1 MFIDYTSIKC
11 FKTFFGLVFGRLYM
25 ELRHLRYF
33 ITVAEELNFSKAA
46 LKLYTAQPSLSQQI
60 KDLEEDVGVKLL
72 NRTKRKVELTE
83 EGAVFLEQARLTLA
97 QADKAVAMARQVSQ
111 AKQQLLRIGFVPVAE
126 MKVFPYVL
134 PNLRVQ
140 NPDLK
145 IELLSLNN
153 AEQMR
158 SLIKGELDISFT
170 RNNFHSEEIESKFV
184 LREPLIFIL
193 PKDHPLAKYERI
205 PVKALYG
212 IDFIIPAAEQ
222 SLTLHDIILDFAKT
236 QNIELNV
243 VQKADNILFN
253 INSIG
258 MGLGCNIMPGYIAP
272 LTMNNT
278 VIRPLDV
285 ELPYLDLYVSYRK
298 NTSSVTVEKFIELL
312 TKVFYLD
319 FNREDN

>member
-1 MFIDYTSIKC
+1 
-11 FKTFFGLVFGRLYM
+11 
-25 ELRHLRYF
+25 
-33 ITVAEELNFSKAA
+33 
-46 LKLYTAQPSLSQQI
+46 
-60 KDLEEDVGVKLL
+60 
-72 NRTKRKVELTE
+72 
-83 EGAVFLEQARLTLA
+83 
-97 QADKAVAMARQVSQ
+97 VAMARQVSQ
-111 AKQQLLRIGFVPVAE
+111 AKQQMLRIGFVPVAE
-126 MKVFPYVL
+126 MKIFPYIL

-153 AEQMR
+153 TEQMR
-158 SLIKGELDISFT
+158 LLKKGDLDLTFT
-170 RNNFHSEEIESKFV
+170 RHNFHSDEIESQFV

-205 PVKALYG
+205 PVKELNG

-222 SLTLHDIILDFAKT
+222 SLTLHNAILDFAKANNLEF
-236 QNIELNV
+236 NI

-258 MGLGCNIMPGYIAP
+258 MGLGCTILPGYIAP

-298 NTSSVTVEKFIELL
+298 AGNSMAVDKFLELL
-312 TKVFYLD
+312 THVFYLNI
-319 FNREDN
+319 NRDEQK

>member
-1 MFIDYTSIKC
+1 
-11 FKTFFGLVFGRLYM
+11 M

-60 KDLEEDVGVKLL
+60 KDLEEDVGVKLF

-111 AKQQLLRIGFVPVAE
+111 AKQQMLRIGFVPVAE
-126 MKVFPYVL
+126 MKIFPYIL

-153 AEQMR
+153 NEQMR
-158 SLIKGELDISFT
+158 LLKKGDLDLTFT
-170 RNNFHSEEIESKFV
+170 RHNFNSDEIESQFV
-184 LREPLIFIL
+184 IREPLIFLL

-205 PVKALYG
+205 PAKALNG
-212 IDFIIPAAEQ
+212 IDFIIPSAEQ
-222 SLTLHDIILDFAKT
+222 SLTLNQAILDFAKA
-236 QNIELNV
+236 NGIELNI

-258 MGLGCNIMPGYIAP
+258 MGLGCTILPGYIAP
-272 LTMNNT
+272 LTMDNT

-285 ELPYLDLYVSYRK
+285 ELPYLDLYVSYHK
-298 NTSSVTVEKFIELL
+298 NNKSYAVSKFLELL
-312 TKVFYLD
+312 TRVFYLD
-319 FNREDN
+319 IYRSEQN

>member
-1 MFIDYTSIKC
+1 
-11 FKTFFGLVFGRLYM
+11 M

-97 QADKAVAMARQVSQ
+97 QADKAIAMARQVSK

-126 MKVFPYVL
+126 MKVFPFVL

-140 NPDLK
+140 NSEFK

-153 AEQMR
+153 TEQMR
-158 SLIKGELDISFT
+158 GIKKGELDITFT
-170 RNNFHSEEIESKFV
+170 RHNMQNEEIDSKFV
-184 LREPLIFIL
+184 LREPLLFL
-193 PKDHPLAKYERI
+193 VPNDHPLAKYDRI
-205 PVKALYG
+205 PVKALNG
-212 IDFIIPAAEQ
+212 IDFIIPDIEQ
-222 SLTLHDIILDFAKT
+222 SQTLHNTILDFAK
-236 QNIELNV
+236 QHNIEFNI

-253 INSIG
+253 INSVG
-258 MGLGCNIMPGYIAP
+258 MGLGCTILPAYIAP
-272 LTMNNT
+272 LTMTNT
-278 VIRPLDV
+278 VIRSLDV
-285 ELPYLDLYVSYRK
+285 ELPSLDLFVSYRK
-298 NTSSVTVEKFIELL
+298 NSTAEAVQKFMELL

-319 FNREDN
+319 INRTDERKDSN

>member
-1 MFIDYTSIKC
+1 
-11 FKTFFGLVFGRLYM
+11 M

-72 NRTKRKVELTE
+72 HRTKRKVELTE

-111 AKQQLLRIGFVPVAE
+111 AKQQMLRIGFVPVAE
-126 MKVFPYVL
+126 MKIFPYVL

-153 AEQMR
+153 VEQMK
-158 SLIKGELDISFT
+158 LLKKGELDVTFT
-170 RNNFHSEEIESKFV
+170 RHNFHNEEIESQFV

-193 PKDHPLAKYERI
+193 PKDHPLAKHERI
-205 PVKALYG
+205 PVKALNG

-222 SLTLHDIILDFAKT
+222 SMTLHNTILDFAKAN
-236 QNIELNV
+236 NIEFNI

-258 MGLGCNIMPGYIAP
+258 MGLGCTILPGYIAP

-278 VIRPLDV
+278 VIRPLDI
-285 ELPYLDLYVSYRK
+285 ELPYLDLYVSWRK
-298 NTSSVTVEKFIELL
+298 NSESMAVNKFMELL
-312 TKVFYLD
+312 TRVFYLD
-319 FNREDN
+319 IAREQN

>member
-1 MFIDYTSIKC
+1 
-11 FKTFFGLVFGRLYM
+11 M

-46 LKLYTAQPSLSQQI
+46 LKLFTAQPSLSQQI

-97 QADKAVAMARQVSQ
+97 QADKAFAMARQVSK
-111 AKQQLLRIGFVPVAE
+111 AKQQMLRIGFVPAAE

-145 IELLSLNN
+145 IELVSLNN
-153 AEQMR
+153 VEQMR
-158 SLIKGELDISFT
+158 AIKKGELDITFT
-170 RNNFHSEEIESKFV
+170 RHNFHNDEIDSKFV
-184 LREPLIFIL
+184 LREPLIFL
-193 PKDHPLAKYERI
+193 VPKDHPLAKYERI
-205 PVKALYG
+205 PVAALNG
-212 IDFIIPAAEQ
+212 VDFIIPAKEQ
-222 SLTLHDIILDFAKT
+222 SGTLHEAILEFARSN
-236 QNIELNV
+236 NIEFNI

-258 MGLGCNIMPGYIAP
+258 MGLGCTILPGYIAP

-278 VIRPLDV
+278 VIRSLDV

-298 NTSSVTVEKFIELL
+298 DRNSIAVDKFIELL
-312 TKVFYLD
+312 TRVFYLD
-319 FNREDN
+319 INRSDS

>member
-1 MFIDYTSIKC
+1 
-11 FKTFFGLVFGRLYM
+11 M

-111 AKQQLLRIGFVPVAE
+111 AKQQMLRIGFVPVAE
-126 MKVFPYVL
+126 MKIFPYIL

-153 AEQMR
+153 NEQMR
-158 SLIKGELDISFT
+158 LLKKGDLDLTFT
-170 RNNFHSEEIESKFV
+170 RHNFNSDEIESQFV
-184 LREPLIFIL
+184 IREPLIFLL

-205 PVKALYG
+205 PFKALNS
-212 IDFIIPAAEQ
+212 IDFIIPSAEQ
-222 SLTLHDIILDFAKT
+222 SLTLNQAILDFAKAHGIEF
-236 QNIELNV
+236 NI

-258 MGLGCNIMPGYIAP
+258 MGLGCTILPGYIAP
-272 LTMNNT
+272 LTMDNT

-285 ELPYLDLYVSYRK
+285 ELPYLDLYVSYHK
-298 NTSSVTVEKFIELL
+298 NNKSYAVSKFLELL
-312 TKVFYLD
+312 TRVFYLD
-319 FNREDN
+319 INRSEQN

>member
-1 MFIDYTSIKC
+1 
-11 FKTFFGLVFGRLYM
+11 M

-72 NRTKRKVELTE
+72 HRTKRKVELTE
-83 EGAVFLEQARLTLA
+83 EGAVFLEEARLTLA

-111 AKQQLLRIGFVPVAE
+111 AKQQMLRIGFVPVAE
-126 MKVFPYVL
+126 MKIFPYVL

-145 IELLSLNN
+145 IELLSMNN
-153 AEQMR
+153 NDQMKA
-158 SLIKGELDISFT
+158 IKKGELDITFT
-170 RNNFHSEEIESKFV
+170 RHNFNSDEIESQFV

-205 PVKALYG
+205 PVKALNG

-222 SLTLHDIILDFAKT
+222 SQNLHDMILNFAKT
-236 QNIELNV
+236 NGIEFNI

-258 MGLGCNIMPGYIAP
+258 MGLGCTILPGYIAP

-278 VIRPLDV
+278 IIRPLDI

-298 NTSSVTVEKFIELL
+298 NSNSPSVDKFMELL
-312 TKVFYLD
+312 TRVFYLD
-319 FNREDN
+319 INRD

>member
-1 MFIDYTSIKC
+1 
-11 FKTFFGLVFGRLYM
+11 M

-46 LKLYTAQPSLSQQI
+46 LRLYTAQPSLSQQI

-72 NRTKRKVELTE
+72 HRTKRKVELTE

-97 QADKAVAMARQVSQ
+97 QADKAVSMARQVSQ
-111 AKQQLLRIGFVPVAE
+111 AKQKILRIGFVPVAE

-140 NPDLK
+140 SPDLK

-153 AEQMR
+153 TEQMKALKR
-158 SLIKGELDISFT
+158 GDLDITFT
-170 RNNFHSEEIESKFV
+170 RHNFHSDEIASQFV

-193 PKDHPLAKYERI
+193 PKDHPLAKFERI
-205 PVKALYG
+205 PVKALNN
-212 IDFIIPAAEQ
+212 IDFIIPSDEA
-222 SLTLHDIILDFAKT
+222 SSTLHNTILNFAKEHGIEF
-236 QNIELNV
+236 NI

-258 MGLGCNIMPGYIAP
+258 MGLGCTILPGYITP
-272 LTMNNT
+272 LAMNNT
-278 VIRPLDV
+278 VIRPLSV
-285 ELPYLDLYVSYRK
+285 ELPQLDLYVSYHK
-298 NTSSVTVEKFIELL
+298 NNQSTAVQKFLELL

-319 FNREDN
+319 FERSSEI

>member
-1 MFIDYTSIKC
+1 
-11 FKTFFGLVFGRLYM
+11 M

-111 AKQQLLRIGFVPVAE
+111 AKQQMLRIGFVPVAE
-126 MKVFPYVL
+126 MKIFPYIL

-153 AEQMR
+153 NEQMR
-158 SLIKGELDISFT
+158 LLKKGDLDLTFT
-170 RNNFHSEEIESKFV
+170 RHNFNSDEIESQFV
-184 LREPLIFIL
+184 IREPLIFLL

-205 PVKALYG
+205 PVKALNG
-212 IDFIIPAAEQ
+212 IDFIIPSAEQ
-222 SLTLHDIILDFAKT
+222 SLTLNQAILDFAKANGIEI
-236 QNIELNV
+236 NI

-258 MGLGCNIMPGYIAP
+258 MGLGCTILPGYIAP
-272 LTMNNT
+272 LTMDNT

-285 ELPYLDLYVSYRK
+285 ELPYLDLYVSYHK
-298 NTSSVTVEKFIELL
+298 NNKSYAVSKFLELL
-312 TKVFYLD
+312 TRVFYLD
-319 FNREDN
+319 INRSEQN

>member
-1 MFIDYTSIKC
+1 
-11 FKTFFGLVFGRLYM
+11 M

-72 NRTKRKVELTE
+72 HRTKRKVELTE

-97 QADKAVAMARQVSQ
+97 QADKAVAMARQISQ
-111 AKQQLLRIGFVPVAE
+111 AKQQMLRIGFVPVAE

-153 AEQMR
+153 TEQMK
-158 SLIKGELDISFT
+158 SLKKGELDITFT
-170 RNNFHSEEIESKFV
+170 RQNIQDDDIESQFV

-205 PVKALYG
+205 PVKALNG
-212 IDFIIPAAEQ
+212 IDFIIPSAEQ
-222 SLTLHDIILDFAKT
+222 SATLHHAILDFAKLHG
-236 QNIELNV
+236 IELNV

-258 MGLGCNIMPGYIAP
+258 MGLGCTILPGYITP
-272 LTMNNT
+272 LAMNNT
-278 VIRPLDV
+278 VIRSLDV
-285 ELPYLDLYVSYRK
+285 ELPSLDLYVSYMK
-298 NTSSVTVEKFIELL
+298 NEHSSSVRKFIELL
-312 TKVFYLD
+312 TRVFYLD
-319 FNREDN
+319 INRSLG

>member
-1 MFIDYTSIKC
+1 
-11 FKTFFGLVFGRLYM
+11 M

-33 ITVAEELNFSKAA
+33 VTVAEELNFSKAA

-60 KDLEEDVGVKLL
+60 KDLEEDVGVRLL

-97 QADKAVAMARQVSQ
+97 QADKAVAMARQVSK

-140 NPDLK
+140 NADLK

-153 AEQMR
+153 IEQMR
-158 SLIKGELDISFT
+158 AIKKGELDVSFT
-170 RNNFHSEEIESKFV
+170 RHNFHNEEIESKFV
-184 LREPLIFIL
+184 LREPLIFLL
-193 PKDHPLAKYERI
+193 PQDHPLAKYERI
-205 PVKALYG
+205 PVKALNG

-222 SLTLHDIILDFAKT
+222 SETLHNIILDFAK
-236 QNIELNV
+236 QHNIEFNI

-258 MGLGCNIMPGYIAP
+258 MGLGCTILPGYIAP
-272 LTMNNT
+272 LTMSNT

-298 NTSSVTVEKFIELL
+298 NTNSIAITKFIELL

-319 FNREDN
+319 ITRQNS

>member
-1 MFIDYTSIKC
+1 
-11 FKTFFGLVFGRLYM
+11 M

-60 KDLEEDVGVKLL
+60 KDLEEDVGVQLL
-72 NRTKRKVELTE
+72 HRTKRKVELTE

-97 QADKAVAMARQVSQ
+97 QADKAIAMARQVSQ
-111 AKQQLLRIGFVPVAE
+111 AKQQMLRIGFVPVAE
-126 MKVFPYVL
+126 MKIFPYVL

-153 AEQMR
+153 VEQMK
-158 SLIKGELDISFT
+158 LLKKGELDITFT
-170 RNNFHSEEIESKFV
+170 RHNFNSDEIESQFV

-193 PKDHPLAKYERI
+193 PKDHPLVKYDRI
-205 PVKALYG
+205 PVKALNG
-212 IDFIIPAAEQ
+212 INFIIPAAEQ
-222 SLTLHDIILDFAKT
+222 SLTLHTAILDFAKAN
-236 QNIELNV
+236 NIEFNI

-258 MGLGCNIMPGYIAP
+258 MGLGCTILPGYIAP

-278 VIRPLDV
+278 VIRPLDI
-285 ELPYLDLYVSYRK
+285 ELPYLDLYVSWRK
-298 NTSSVTVEKFIELL
+298 NSESIAVNKFMELL
-312 TKVFYLD
+312 TRVFYLD
-319 FNREDN
+319 IAREQN

>member
-1 MFIDYTSIKC
+1 
-11 FKTFFGLVFGRLYM
+11 M
-25 ELRHLRYF
+25 ELRHLKYF

-46 LKLYTAQPSLSQQI
+46 LRLYTAQPSLSQQI
-60 KDLEEDVGVKLL
+60 KDLEEDVGVRLL

-126 MKVFPYVL
+126 MKIFPYVL

-140 NPDLK
+140 NPNLK

-153 AEQMR
+153 TDQMR
-158 SLIKGELDISFT
+158 GIRKGELDISFT
-170 RNNFHSEEIESKFV
+170 RDNFQSDEIESKFV

-193 PKDHPLAKYERI
+193 PKDHPLAQHERI
-205 PVKALYG
+205 PVKALDG
-212 IDFIIPAAEQ
+212 IDFIIPSDEQ
-222 SLTLHDIILDFAKT
+222 SKMLHDAILNFAQTHGIEFNII
-236 QNIELNV
+236 
-243 VQKADNILFN
+243 QKADNILFN

-258 MGLGCNIMPGYIAP
+258 MGLGCTILPGYIAP

-285 ELPYLDLYVSYRK
+285 ELPSLDLFVSYRK
-298 NTSSVTVEKFIELL
+298 NSSSTTVQKFIELL
-312 TKVFYLD
+312 SKVFYLD
-319 FNREDN
+319 FNDKK

>member
-1 MFIDYTSIKC
+1 
-11 FKTFFGLVFGRLYM
+11 M

-111 AKQQLLRIGFVPVAE
+111 AKQQMLRIGFVPVAE
-126 MKVFPYVL
+126 MKIFPYIL

-153 AEQMR
+153 NEQMR
-158 SLIKGELDISFT
+158 LLKKGDLDLTFT
-170 RNNFHSEEIESKFV
+170 RHNFNSDEIESQFV
-184 LREPLIFIL
+184 IREPLIFLL
-193 PKDHPLAKYERI
+193 PKDHPLAKHERI
-205 PVKALYG
+205 PFKALNG
-212 IDFIIPAAEQ
+212 IDFIIPSAEQ
-222 SLTLHDIILDFAKT
+222 SLTLNQAILDFAKAHGIEF
-236 QNIELNV
+236 NI

-258 MGLGCNIMPGYIAP
+258 MGLGCTILPGYIAP
-272 LTMNNT
+272 LTMDNT

-285 ELPYLDLYVSYRK
+285 ELPYLDLYVSYHK
-298 NTSSVTVEKFIELL
+298 NNKSYAVSKFLELL
-312 TKVFYLD
+312 TRVFYLD
-319 FNREDN
+319 INRSEQN

>member
-1 MFIDYTSIKC
+1 
-11 FKTFFGLVFGRLYM
+11 M

-158 SLIKGELDISFT
+158 SLKKGELDISFT

-205 PVKALYG
+205 PVKALDG

-236 QNIELNV
+236 QNIELNI

-258 MGLGCNIMPGYIAP
+258 MGLGCTILPGYIAP

-298 NTSSVTVEKFIELL
+298 NTSSVAVEKFIELL

>member
-1 MFIDYTSIKC
+1 
-11 FKTFFGLVFGRLYM
+11 M

-46 LKLYTAQPSLSQQI
+46 LKLYRAQPSLSQQI
-60 KDLEEDVGVKLL
+60 KDLEEDVGVRLL
-72 NRTKRKVELTE
+72 HRTKRKVELTE

-111 AKQQLLRIGFVPVAE
+111 AKQQMLRIGFVPVAE
-126 MKVFPYVL
+126 MKIFPYVI

-140 NPDLK
+140 NPELK

-153 AEQMR
+153 TEQMK
-158 SLIKGELDISFT
+158 LLKKGELDLSFT
-170 RNNFHSEEIESKFV
+170 RHNFNSDEIESQFV
-184 LREPLIFIL
+184 IREPLIFLL

-205 PVKALYG
+205 PVKALNS
-212 IDFIIPAAEQ
+212 IDFIIPSSEQ
-222 SLTLHDIILDFAKT
+222 SHTLHHAILDFAKT
-236 QNIELNV
+236 NNIEFNI

-258 MGLGCNIMPGYIAP
+258 MGLGCTILPGYIAP

-278 VIRPLDV
+278 VIRPLDI

-298 NTSSVTVEKFIELL
+298 ESTSMAVKKFLELL
-312 TKVFYLD
+312 TRVFYLD
-319 FNREDN
+319 INRD

>member
-1 MFIDYTSIKC
+1 
-11 FKTFFGLVFGRLYM
+11 M

-46 LKLYTAQPSLSQQI
+46 LRLYTAQPSLSQQI
-60 KDLEEDVGVKLL
+60 KDLEDDVGVRLL

-126 MKVFPYVL
+126 MKIFPYVL

-145 IELLSLNN
+145 IDLLSLNN
-153 AEQMR
+153 VDQI
-158 SLIKGELDISFT
+158 LGIKKGELDISFT
-170 RNNFHSEEIESKFV
+170 RDNFQSDEIESKFV
-184 LREPLIFIL
+184 LREPLIFLL
-193 PKDHPLAKYERI
+193 PKEHPLAKYERI
-205 PVKALYG
+205 PVQALDG
-212 IDFIIPAAEQ
+212 IDFIIPSDEQ
-222 SLTLHDIILDFAKT
+222 SKMLHDAILNFAKDHGIEF
-236 QNIELNV
+236 NI

-258 MGLGCNIMPGYIAP
+258 IGLGCTILPGYIAT

-285 ELPYLDLYVSYRK
+285 ELPSLDLFVSYRK
-298 NTSSVTVEKFIELL
+298 NSNSTAVQKFMDLL
-312 TKVFYLD
+312 SKVFYLD
-319 FNREDN
+319 FNQS

>member
-1 MFIDYTSIKC
+1 
-11 FKTFFGLVFGRLYM
+11 M

-111 AKQQLLRIGFVPVAE
+111 AKQQMLRIGFVPVAE
-126 MKVFPYVL
+126 MKIFPYIL

-140 NPDLK
+140 NSDLK

-153 AEQMR
+153 NEQMR
-158 SLIKGELDISFT
+158 LLKKGDLDLTFT
-170 RNNFHSEEIESKFV
+170 RHNFNSDEIESQFV
-184 LREPLIFIL
+184 IREPLIFLL

-205 PVKALYG
+205 PVKALNG
-212 IDFIIPAAEQ
+212 IDFIIPSAEQ
-222 SLTLHDIILDFAKT
+222 SLTLNQAILDFAKANGIEI
-236 QNIELNV
+236 NI

-258 MGLGCNIMPGYIAP
+258 MGLGCTILPGYIAP
-272 LTMNNT
+272 LTMDNT

-285 ELPYLDLYVSYRK
+285 ELPYLDLYVSYHK
-298 NTSSVTVEKFIELL
+298 NNKSYAVSKFLELL
-312 TKVFYLD
+312 TRVFYLD
-319 FNREDN
+319 INRSEQN

>member
-1 MFIDYTSIKC
+1 
-11 FKTFFGLVFGRLYM
+11 M

-46 LKLYTAQPSLSQQI
+46 LRLYTAQPSLSQQI
-60 KDLEEDVGVKLL
+60 KDLEDDVGVRLL

-126 MKVFPYVL
+126 MKIFPYVL

-145 IELLSLNN
+145 IDLLSLNN
-153 AEQMR
+153 VDQIR
-158 SLIKGELDISFT
+158 GIKKGELDISFT
-170 RNNFHSEEIESKFV
+170 RDNFQSDEIESKFV

-193 PKDHPLAKYERI
+193 PKEHPLAKYERI
-205 PVKALYG
+205 PVQALDG
-212 IDFIIPAAEQ
+212 IDFIIPSDEQ
-222 SLTLHDIILDFAKT
+222 SKMLHDAILNFAKDHGIEF
-236 QNIELNV
+236 NI

-258 MGLGCNIMPGYIAP
+258 IGLGCTILPGYIAT

-285 ELPYLDLYVSYRK
+285 ELTSIDLFVSYRK
-298 NTSSVTVEKFIELL
+298 NSNSTAVQKFMDLL
-312 TKVFYLD
+312 SKVFYLD
-319 FNREDN
+319 FNQS

>member
-1 MFIDYTSIKC
+1 
-11 FKTFFGLVFGRLYM
+11 M

-111 AKQQLLRIGFVPVAE
+111 AKQQMLRIGFVPVAE
-126 MKVFPYVL
+126 MKIFPYIL

-153 AEQMR
+153 NEQMR
-158 SLIKGELDISFT
+158 LLKKGDLDLTFT
-170 RNNFHSEEIESKFV
+170 RHNFNSDEIESQFV
-184 LREPLIFIL
+184 IREPLIFLL

-205 PVKALYG
+205 PVKALNG
-212 IDFIIPAAEQ
+212 IDFIIPSAEQ
-222 SLTLHDIILDFAKT
+222 SLTLNQAILDFAKA
-236 QNIELNV
+236 NGIELNI

-258 MGLGCNIMPGYIAP
+258 MGLGCTILPGYIAP
-272 LTMNNT
+272 LTMDNT

-285 ELPYLDLYVSYRK
+285 ELPYLDLYVSYHK
-298 NTSSVTVEKFIELL
+298 NNKSYAVTKFLELL
-312 TKVFYLD
+312 TRVFYLD
-319 FNREDN
+319 INRDEQD

>member
-1 MFIDYTSIKC
+1 
-11 FKTFFGLVFGRLYM
+11 M

-111 AKQQLLRIGFVPVAE
+111 AKQQMLRIGFVPVAE
-126 MKVFPYVL
+126 MKIFPYIL

-153 AEQMR
+153 NEQMR
-158 SLIKGELDISFT
+158 LLKKGDLDLTFT
-170 RNNFHSEEIESKFV
+170 RHNFNSDEIESQFV
-184 LREPLIFIL
+184 IREPLIFLL

-205 PVKALYG
+205 PVKALNG
-212 IDFIIPAAEQ
+212 IDSIIPSAEQ
-222 SLTLHDIILDFAKT
+222 SLTLNQAILDFAKA
-236 QNIELNV
+236 NGIELNI

-258 MGLGCNIMPGYIAP
+258 MGLGCTILPGYIAP
-272 LTMNNT
+272 LTMDNT

-285 ELPYLDLYVSYRK
+285 ELPYLDLYVSYHK
-298 NTSSVTVEKFIELL
+298 NNKSYVVSKFLELL
-312 TKVFYLD
+312 TRVFYLD
-319 FNREDN
+319 INRSEQN

>member
-1 MFIDYTSIKC
+1 
-11 FKTFFGLVFGRLYM
+11 M

-72 NRTKRKVELTE
+72 HRTKRKVELTE

-97 QADKAVAMARQVSQ
+97 QADKAIAMARQVSQ
-111 AKQQLLRIGFVPVAE
+111 AKQQMLRIGFVPVAE
-126 MKVFPYVL
+126 MKIFPYIL

-153 AEQMR
+153 NEQMR
-158 SLIKGELDISFT
+158 LLKKGDLDLTFT
-170 RNNFHSEEIESKFV
+170 RHNFNSDEIESQFV
-184 LREPLIFIL
+184 IREPLIFLL

-205 PVKALYG
+205 PAKALNG
-212 IDFIIPAAEQ
+212 IDFIIPSAEQ
-222 SLTLHDIILDFAKT
+222 SLTLNQAILDFAKA
-236 QNIELNV
+236 NGIELNI

-258 MGLGCNIMPGYIAP
+258 MGLGCTILPGYIAP

-278 VIRPLDV
+278 IIRPLDI

-298 NTSSVTVEKFIELL
+298 NSNSPSVDKFMELL
-312 TKVFYLD
+312 TRVFYLD
-319 FNREDN
+319 INRD

>member
-1 MFIDYTSIKC
+1 
-11 FKTFFGLVFGRLYM
+11 M

-72 NRTKRKVELTE
+72 HRTKRKVELTE

-97 QADKAVAMARQVSQ
+97 QADKAVAMARQVSK
-111 AKQQLLRIGFVPVAE
+111 AKQQMLRIGFVPVAE

-153 AEQMR
+153 NEQMR
-158 SLIKGELDISFT
+158 LIKKGELDITFI
-170 RNNFHSEEIESKFV
+170 RQNFQNDEIESQFV

-193 PKDHPLAKYERI
+193 PKDHPLTKYERI
-205 PVKALYG
+205 PVKALDG
-212 IDFIIPAAEQ
+212 IDFIIPAAEE
-222 SLTLHDIILDFAKT
+222 SLTLHNLILDFAK
-236 QNIELNV
+236 QNGIEFNII
-243 VQKADNILFN
+243 QKADNILFN

-258 MGLGCNIMPGYIAP
+258 IGLGCTILPGYIAP
-272 LTMNNT
+272 LMMENT
-278 VIRPLDV
+278 VIRPLSV
-285 ELPYLDLYVSYRK
+285 ELPFLDLYVSYRK
-298 NTSSVTVEKFIELL
+298 DTALVTAHKFIELL

-319 FNREDN
+319 INRNDA

>member
-1 MFIDYTSIKC
+1 
-11 FKTFFGLVFGRLYM
+11 M

-72 NRTKRKVELTE
+72 HRTKRKVELTE

-97 QADKAVAMARQVSQ
+97 QADKAVAMVRQVSQ
-111 AKQQLLRIGFVPVAE
+111 AKQQMLRIGFVPVAE
-126 MKVFPYVL
+126 MKIFPYVL

-145 IELLSLNN
+145 IELLSMNN
-153 AEQMR
+153 NDQMKA
-158 SLIKGELDISFT
+158 IKKGELDITFT
-170 RNNFHSEEIESKFV
+170 RHNFNSDEIESQFV

-205 PVKALYG
+205 PVKALNG

-222 SLTLHDIILDFAKT
+222 SQNLHDMILNFAKT
-236 QNIELNV
+236 NGIEFNI

-258 MGLGCNIMPGYIAP
+258 MGLGCTILPGYIAP

-278 VIRPLDV
+278 IIRPLDI

-298 NTSSVTVEKFIELL
+298 NSNSPSVDKFMELL
-312 TKVFYLD
+312 TRVFYLD
-319 FNREDN
+319 INRD

>member
-1 MFIDYTSIKC
+1 
-11 FKTFFGLVFGRLYM
+11 M

-46 LKLYTAQPSLSQQI
+46 LRLYTAQPSLSQQI
-60 KDLEEDVGVKLL
+60 KDLEDDVGVRLL

-126 MKVFPYVL
+126 MKIFPYVL

-145 IELLSLNN
+145 IDLLSLNN
-153 AEQMR
+153 VDQIR
-158 SLIKGELDISFT
+158 GIKKGELDISFT
-170 RNNFHSEEIESKFV
+170 RDNFQSDEIESKFV

-193 PKDHPLAKYERI
+193 PKEHPLAKYERI
-205 PVKALYG
+205 PVQALDG
-212 IDFIIPAAEQ
+212 IDFIIPSDEQ
-222 SLTLHDIILDFAKT
+222 SKMLHDAILNFAKDHGIEF
-236 QNIELNV
+236 NI

-258 MGLGCNIMPGYIAP
+258 IGLGCTILPGYIAT
-272 LTMNNT
+272 LTMDNT

-285 ELPYLDLYVSYRK
+285 ELPSLDLFVSYRK
-298 NTSSVTVEKFIELL
+298 NSNSTAVQKFMDLL
-312 TKVFYLD
+312 SKVFYLD
-319 FNREDN
+319 FNQS